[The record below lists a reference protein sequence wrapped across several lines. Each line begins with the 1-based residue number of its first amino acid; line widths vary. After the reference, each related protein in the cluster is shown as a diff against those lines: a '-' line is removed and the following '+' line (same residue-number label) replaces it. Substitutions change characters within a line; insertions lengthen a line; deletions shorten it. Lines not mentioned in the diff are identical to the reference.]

1 MDGFGS
7 YVQGNLAPMEK
18 LMPAVNRLAFGEHT
32 PSYPSSCFVA
42 PNASVI
48 GQVTMGAGSSIWY
61 GATVRADVNTITIGE
76 LTNIQD
82 RAVIHVAR
90 NNPSGDVLPTTIG
103 SKVTVGH
110 GAILHACTI
119 EDEVLI
125 GMGAKILDGAVVKQG
140 AIVAAGSVVTPGTEV
155 PAGQVWMGMPARY
168 MRDVDPAES
177 SFLGLS
183 AHNYSELAKG
193 HWNEFT
199 KVHLKVMH
207 DDMLKQD
214 AMKRDPNED
223 EQLGLVRDHYSREI
237 TRGPMDGGG

>member
-1 MDGFGS
+1 MAELVHRTGS
-7 YVQGNLAPMEK
+7 TCQQ
-18 LMPAVNRLAFGEHT
+18 RRRF
-32 PSYPSSCFVA
+32 
-42 PNASVI
+42 ASL
-48 GQVTMGAGSSIWY
+48 Q
-61 GATVRADVNTITIGE
+61 
-76 LTNIQD
+76 
-82 RAVIHVAR
+82 
-90 NNPSGDVLPTTIG
+90 
-103 SKVTVGH
+103 VTVGH

-168 MRDVDPAES
+168 MRDAEPAES

-199 KVHLKVMH
+199 KVHL
-207 DDMLKQD
+207 
-214 AMKRDPNED
+214 
-223 EQLGLVRDHYSREI
+223 VRIIRTLPLCCRLIE
-237 TRGPMDGGG
+237 

>member
-103 SKVTVGH
+103 SKVR
-110 GAILHACTI
+110 
-119 EDEVLI
+119 VLR
-125 GMGAKILDGAVVKQG
+125 LPHV
-140 AIVAAGSVVTPGTEV
+140 
-155 PAGQVWMGMPARY
+155 
-168 MRDVDPAES
+168 
-177 SFLGLS
+177 
-183 AHNYSELAKG
+183 
-193 HWNEFT
+193 
-199 KVHLKVMH
+199 
-207 DDMLKQD
+207 
-214 AMKRDPNED
+214 
-223 EQLGLVRDHYSREI
+223 
-237 TRGPMDGGG
+237 

>member
-1 MDGFGS
+1 MPNWMHTAAGAC
-7 YVQGNLAPMEK
+7 QHRHNL
-18 LMPAVNRLAFGEHT
+18 
-32 PSYPSSCFVA
+32 PSL
-42 PNASVI
+42 
-48 GQVTMGAGSSIWY
+48 Q
-61 GATVRADVNTITIGE
+61 
-76 LTNIQD
+76 
-82 RAVIHVAR
+82 
-90 NNPSGDVLPTTIG
+90 
-103 SKVTVGH
+103 VTVGH

-155 PAGQVWMGMPARY
+155 PAGQVWMGTPARY

-199 KVHLKVMH
+199 KVHPV
-207 DDMLKQD
+207 
-214 AMKRDPNED
+214 RFIGP
-223 EQLGLVRDHYSREI
+223 LVTSSLLQTH
-237 TRGPMDGGG
+237 